1 MVQYYTDKE
10 FTDLTHTL
18 AKAVKNFNL
27 VVFVGAGTS
36 LSQGYPNWNGYIE
49 KLIHFWQFN
58 IQHVIGEEM
67 KVTNEL
73 LSRFDGILNSNTTP
87 KRKIDL
93 LHTLLQNILGED
105 FKDVKLNFEEYFF
118 KEVVPDYIEN
128 SVLVEMIKLD
138 PIFITSNYDF
148 EIERHLKRSKQ
159 KGAFKPINNIREFV
173 ELNNIL
179 RSGDVLHLHGTTQGN
194 WDFFVNSSVDY
205 SRQYLK
211 GSKDFNS
218 LSKWFEEKQPV
229 VLFIGSSMEEEE
241 ILALLPATTKNFA
254 LMKANS
260 SETQGLREIYNQTY
274 QNNNNTTIFWY
285 GDSYDD
291 LPGKVA
297 EIVKITQN
305 ELETPQSIDDWNT
318 LHIMSTDDELF
329 KGILEKHIEDERFL
343 FDIFKA
349 DDSDLEEKILKN
361 TLNSQVL
368 LGEISN
374 ISSFWTMID
383 RKFDTL
389 DEKQVQAIISI
400 FQKQRLS
407 VYWEEIFKV
416 FEKLKESEPIGQDDI
431 NKMRRNLSQEQE
443 IIETAFSSDA
453 DLMGY
458 WLIEQLQK
466 ETSNR
471 RSIFYDDK
479 IISINLKSEIIP
491 LIVKLMTDETR
502 YIYWSFKEIISDEL
516 IRIIY
521 VSLLNDKMLLDNK
534 SILDNCPDLLLE
546 SHPFQRI
553 LVSIDNEVGL
563 NDSIINKLITK
574 IDFSNTIFGSEL
586 NSFSRK
592 HKGEIEELGIEISR
606 DYQDMIFGVE
616 SGFVH
621 QKSFIDIN
629 QILSEDMD
637 TILEI
642 LLPKQNDSSSKRKDF
657 FYENTYQETSSFLL
671 SLLNKND
678 EVSKKVKQIILE
690 KGLLLYPIYDKL
702 FVEIL
707 VNNTYCTELR
717 NESLNIFLEKFSLK
731 SFSWEEKKFFESLI
745 DKEEFT
751 NKAFEKLLQVKVNE
765 LNYDYVY
772 VDKTRPELI
781 EVNDFI
787 NTELGRYLGI
797 LIKLNKKEYS
807 RRSEIKN
814 IISQVNSKP
823 FREFSQGALSLVNSP
838 VDLEGITINTLQG
851 YSYVVRGFQKE
862 SLEKF
867 KSVGQELLKKGLV
880 NDFNKDNLFILSL
893 FMINPSDEE
902 VKVNWSEINFSGF
915 IDIILQNE
923 IEFDY
928 EEQWIKNIILKDED
942 GQYGMEILHS
952 IARDLALINK
962 SKKLVD
968 IFEET
973 INRYAAKIKFNLF
986 LRAIEKQDNPQKK
999 DLLIRFFFLLL
1010 DNAKL
1015 AHGYFGSG
1023 KLADLMKQLDPN
1035 LQKKL
1040 AKHSKLSTILSP
1052 LEIENLKREI
1062 E

>member
-329 KGILEKHIEDERFL
+329 KEILEKHIEDERFL

-563 NDSIINKLITK
+563 NDSIINKLINK

-678 EVSKKVKQIILE
+678 EVSKKIKQIILE

-751 NKAFEKLLQVKVNE
+751 NKAFEKLLQVNVNE

-838 VDLEGITINTLQG
+838 VDLEEITINTLQG

-986 LRAIEKQDNPQKK
+986 LRAIEKQDNPPKK

>member
-18 AKAVKNFNL
+18 AKAVKDFNL

-36 LSQGYPNWNGYIE
+36 LSQGYPNWDGYIE

-58 IQHVIGEEM
+58 IQHVIGEGM

-159 KGAFKPINNIREFV
+159 KGAFKPINNIREFA
-173 ELNNIL
+173 ESNNIL

-218 LSKWFEEKQPV
+218 LSKWFEKKQPV

-260 SETQGLREIYNQTY
+260 SETPSLREIYNQTY
-274 QNNNNTTIFWY
+274 QNNNSTTIFWY

-297 EIVKITQN
+297 EIVKAIQN
-305 ELETPQSIDDWNT
+305 ELEIPQSIDDWNI
-318 LHIMSTDDELF
+318 LHTMSTDDELY
-329 KGILEKHIEDERFL
+329 KEILEKHLGDERFL

-349 DDSDLEEKILKN
+349 DDPELEEKILKN
-361 TLNSQVL
+361 ALNSQAL
-368 LGEISN
+368 LDKISN
-374 ISSFWTMID
+374 ISSFWAMID
-383 RKFDTL
+383 RNFESL
-389 DEKQVQAIISI
+389 DEKQFQSIIWI

-407 VYWEEIFKV
+407 VYWEEIFKI
-416 FEKLKESEPIGQDDI
+416 FEELKKSEDIGQDDI
-431 NKMRRNLSQEQE
+431 DKMRRNLSQEPE
-443 IIETAFSSDA
+443 LIETDFSNDA

-471 RSIFYDDK
+471 RSIFYDDE
-479 IISINLKSEIIP
+479 IVSINLKSEMIP

-516 IRIIY
+516 IKIIY

-563 NDSIINKLITK
+563 NDSIKNKLITK
-574 IDFSNTIFGSEL
+574 IDFSNTTFGSEL
-586 NSFSRK
+586 NFFSRK
-592 HKGEIEELGIEISR
+592 HKDEIEELGIEISR
-606 DYQDMIFGVE
+606 NYRDMIFGIE

-642 LLPKQNDSSSKRKDF
+642 LLPKQDELSSKREDF
-657 FYENTYQETSSFLL
+657 F
-671 SLLNKND
+671 
-678 EVSKKVKQIILE
+678 
-690 KGLLLYPIYDKL
+690 
-702 FVEIL
+702 
-707 VNNTYCTELR
+707 
-717 NESLNIFLEKFSLK
+717 
-731 SFSWEEKKFFESLI
+731 
-745 DKEEFT
+745 
-751 NKAFEKLLQVKVNE
+751 
-765 LNYDYVY
+765 
-772 VDKTRPELI
+772 
-781 EVNDFI
+781 
-787 NTELGRYLGI
+787 
-797 LIKLNKKEYS
+797 
-807 RRSEIKN
+807 
-814 IISQVNSKP
+814 
-823 FREFSQGALSLVNSP
+823 
-838 VDLEGITINTLQG
+838 
-851 YSYVVRGFQKE
+851 
-862 SLEKF
+862 
-867 KSVGQELLKKGLV
+867 
-880 NDFNKDNLFILSL
+880 
-893 FMINPSDEE
+893 
-902 VKVNWSEINFSGF
+902 
-915 IDIILQNE
+915 
-923 IEFDY
+923 
-928 EEQWIKNIILKDED
+928 
-942 GQYGMEILHS
+942 
-952 IARDLALINK
+952 
-962 SKKLVD
+962 
-968 IFEET
+968 
-973 INRYAAKIKFNLF
+973 
-986 LRAIEKQDNPQKK
+986 
-999 DLLIRFFFLLL
+999 
-1010 DNAKL
+1010 
-1015 AHGYFGSG
+1015 
-1023 KLADLMKQLDPN
+1023 
-1035 LQKKL
+1035 
-1040 AKHSKLSTILSP
+1040 
-1052 LEIENLKREI
+1052 
-1062 E
+1062 

>member
-329 KGILEKHIEDERFL
+329 KEILEKHIEDERFL

-553 LVSIDNEVGL
+553 LVSID
-563 NDSIINKLITK
+563 
-574 IDFSNTIFGSEL
+574 
-586 NSFSRK
+586 
-592 HKGEIEELGIEISR
+592 
-606 DYQDMIFGVE
+606 
-616 SGFVH
+616 
-621 QKSFIDIN
+621 
-629 QILSEDMD
+629 
-637 TILEI
+637 
-642 LLPKQNDSSSKRKDF
+642 
-657 FYENTYQETSSFLL
+657 
-671 SLLNKND
+671 
-678 EVSKKVKQIILE
+678 
-690 KGLLLYPIYDKL
+690 
-702 FVEIL
+702 
-707 VNNTYCTELR
+707 
-717 NESLNIFLEKFSLK
+717 
-731 SFSWEEKKFFESLI
+731 
-745 DKEEFT
+745 
-751 NKAFEKLLQVKVNE
+751 
-765 LNYDYVY
+765 
-772 VDKTRPELI
+772 
-781 EVNDFI
+781 
-787 NTELGRYLGI
+787 
-797 LIKLNKKEYS
+797 
-807 RRSEIKN
+807 
-814 IISQVNSKP
+814 
-823 FREFSQGALSLVNSP
+823 
-838 VDLEGITINTLQG
+838 
-851 YSYVVRGFQKE
+851 
-862 SLEKF
+862 
-867 KSVGQELLKKGLV
+867 
-880 NDFNKDNLFILSL
+880 
-893 FMINPSDEE
+893 
-902 VKVNWSEINFSGF
+902 
-915 IDIILQNE
+915 
-923 IEFDY
+923 
-928 EEQWIKNIILKDED
+928 
-942 GQYGMEILHS
+942 
-952 IARDLALINK
+952 
-962 SKKLVD
+962 
-968 IFEET
+968 
-973 INRYAAKIKFNLF
+973 
-986 LRAIEKQDNPQKK
+986 
-999 DLLIRFFFLLL
+999 
-1010 DNAKL
+1010 
-1015 AHGYFGSG
+1015 
-1023 KLADLMKQLDPN
+1023 
-1035 LQKKL
+1035 
-1040 AKHSKLSTILSP
+1040 
-1052 LEIENLKREI
+1052 
-1062 E
+1062 

>member
-1 MVQYYTDKE
+1 
-10 FTDLTHTL
+10 
-18 AKAVKNFNL
+18 FNL

-36 LSQGYPNWNGYIE
+36 LSQGYPNWDGYIE

-58 IQHVIGEEM
+58 IQHVIGEGM

-159 KGAFKPINNIREFV
+159 KGAFKPINNIREFA
-173 ELNNIL
+173 ESNNIL

-218 LSKWFEEKQPV
+218 LSKWFEKKQPV

-260 SETQGLREIYNQTY
+260 SETPSLREIYNQTY
-274 QNNNNTTIFWY
+274 QNNNSTTIFWY

-297 EIVKITQN
+297 EIVKAIQN
-305 ELETPQSIDDWNT
+305 ELEIPQSIDDWNI
-318 LHIMSTDDELF
+318 LHTMSTDDELY
-329 KGILEKHIEDERFL
+329 KEILEKHLGDERFL

-349 DDSDLEEKILKN
+349 DDPELEEKILKN
-361 TLNSQVL
+361 ALNSQAL
-368 LGEISN
+368 LDKISN
-374 ISSFWTMID
+374 ISSFWAMID
-383 RKFDTL
+383 RNFESL
-389 DEKQVQAIISI
+389 DEKQFQSIIWI

-407 VYWEEIFKV
+407 VYWEEIFKI
-416 FEKLKESEPIGQDDI
+416 FEELKKSEDIGQDDI
-431 NKMRRNLSQEQE
+431 DKMRRNLSQEPE
-443 IIETAFSSDA
+443 LIETDFSNDA

-471 RSIFYDDK
+471 RSIFYDDE
-479 IISINLKSEIIP
+479 IVSINLKSEMIP

-516 IRIIY
+516 IKIIY

-563 NDSIINKLITK
+563 NDSIKNKLITK
-574 IDFSNTIFGSEL
+574 IDFSNTTFGSEL
-586 NSFSRK
+586 NFFSRK
-592 HKGEIEELGIEISR
+592 HKDEIEELGIEISR
-606 DYQDMIFGVE
+606 NYRDMIFGIE

-642 LLPKQNDSSSKRKDF
+642 LLPKQDELSSKREDF
-657 FYENTYQETSSFLL
+657 FSESTYQET
-671 SLLNKND
+671 
-678 EVSKKVKQIILE
+678 
-690 KGLLLYPIYDKL
+690 
-702 FVEIL
+702 
-707 VNNTYCTELR
+707 
-717 NESLNIFLEKFSLK
+717 
-731 SFSWEEKKFFESLI
+731 
-745 DKEEFT
+745 
-751 NKAFEKLLQVKVNE
+751 
-765 LNYDYVY
+765 
-772 VDKTRPELI
+772 
-781 EVNDFI
+781 
-787 NTELGRYLGI
+787 
-797 LIKLNKKEYS
+797 
-807 RRSEIKN
+807 
-814 IISQVNSKP
+814 
-823 FREFSQGALSLVNSP
+823 
-838 VDLEGITINTLQG
+838 
-851 YSYVVRGFQKE
+851 
-862 SLEKF
+862 
-867 KSVGQELLKKGLV
+867 
-880 NDFNKDNLFILSL
+880 
-893 FMINPSDEE
+893 
-902 VKVNWSEINFSGF
+902 
-915 IDIILQNE
+915 
-923 IEFDY
+923 
-928 EEQWIKNIILKDED
+928 
-942 GQYGMEILHS
+942 
-952 IARDLALINK
+952 
-962 SKKLVD
+962 
-968 IFEET
+968 
-973 INRYAAKIKFNLF
+973 
-986 LRAIEKQDNPQKK
+986 
-999 DLLIRFFFLLL
+999 
-1010 DNAKL
+1010 
-1015 AHGYFGSG
+1015 
-1023 KLADLMKQLDPN
+1023 
-1035 LQKKL
+1035 
-1040 AKHSKLSTILSP
+1040 
-1052 LEIENLKREI
+1052 
-1062 E
+1062 

>member
-329 KGILEKHIEDERFL
+329 KEILEKHIEDERFL

-563 NDSIINKLITK
+563 NDSIINKLINK

-678 EVSKKVKQIILE
+678 
-690 KGLLLYPIYDKL
+690 
-702 FVEIL
+702 
-707 VNNTYCTELR
+707 
-717 NESLNIFLEKFSLK
+717 
-731 SFSWEEKKFFESLI
+731 
-745 DKEEFT
+745 
-751 NKAFEKLLQVKVNE
+751 
-765 LNYDYVY
+765 
-772 VDKTRPELI
+772 
-781 EVNDFI
+781 
-787 NTELGRYLGI
+787 
-797 LIKLNKKEYS
+797 
-807 RRSEIKN
+807 
-814 IISQVNSKP
+814 
-823 FREFSQGALSLVNSP
+823 
-838 VDLEGITINTLQG
+838 
-851 YSYVVRGFQKE
+851 
-862 SLEKF
+862 
-867 KSVGQELLKKGLV
+867 
-880 NDFNKDNLFILSL
+880 
-893 FMINPSDEE
+893 
-902 VKVNWSEINFSGF
+902 
-915 IDIILQNE
+915 
-923 IEFDY
+923 
-928 EEQWIKNIILKDED
+928 
-942 GQYGMEILHS
+942 
-952 IARDLALINK
+952 
-962 SKKLVD
+962 
-968 IFEET
+968 
-973 INRYAAKIKFNLF
+973 
-986 LRAIEKQDNPQKK
+986 
-999 DLLIRFFFLLL
+999 
-1010 DNAKL
+1010 
-1015 AHGYFGSG
+1015 
-1023 KLADLMKQLDPN
+1023 
-1035 LQKKL
+1035 
-1040 AKHSKLSTILSP
+1040 
-1052 LEIENLKREI
+1052 
-1062 E
+1062 

>member
-18 AKAVKNFNL
+18 AKAVKDFNL

-58 IQHVIGEEM
+58 IQHVAGEEM

-159 KGAFKPINNIREFV
+159 KGTFKPINNIREFA
-173 ELNNIL
+173 ESNNIL
-179 RSGDVLHLHGTTQGN
+179 RSSDVLHLHGTTQGN

-218 LSKWFEEKQPV
+218 LSKWFEKKQPV

-297 EIVKITQN
+297 EIVKVIQN
-305 ELETPQSIDDWNT
+305 ELETPESIDDWNT
-318 LHIMSTDDELF
+318 LHTMSTDDELF
-329 KGILEKHIEDERFL
+329 KEILEKHLEDERFL

-361 TLNSQVL
+361 TLSSQVL

-471 RSIFYDDK
+471 RSIFYDDE

-521 VSLLNDKMLLDNK
+521 ISLLNDKMLLDNK

-563 NDSIINKLITK
+563 NDSIKNKLITK

-592 HKGEIEELGIEISR
+592 YKGEIEELGIEISS

-657 FYENTYQETSSFLL
+657 FYENTYQETSKFLL

-707 VNNTYCTELR
+707 VNDTYCTELR

-751 NKAFEKLLQVKVNE
+751 NKAFEKLLQVNVNE

-807 RRSEIKN
+807 RRSELKN

-823 FREFSQGALSLVNSP
+823 FREFSQGALSLVNSS
-838 VDLEGITINTLQG
+838 VDLEEITINTFQG

-867 KSVGQELLKKGLV
+867 KSVSQELLKKGLV

-902 VKVNWSEINFSGF
+902 VKVNWSEINFSGL

-923 IEFDY
+923 VEFDY

-942 GQYGMEILHS
+942 GQYGMKILHS
-952 IARDLALINK
+952 IARDLALIDK

-1015 AHGYFGSG
+1015 AQGYFGSG

>member
-18 AKAVKNFNL
+18 AKAVKDFNL

-329 KGILEKHIEDERFL
+329 KEILEKHIEDERFL

-657 FYENTYQETSSFLL
+657 FYENTYQE
-671 SLLNKND
+671 
-678 EVSKKVKQIILE
+678 
-690 KGLLLYPIYDKL
+690 
-702 FVEIL
+702 
-707 VNNTYCTELR
+707 
-717 NESLNIFLEKFSLK
+717 
-731 SFSWEEKKFFESLI
+731 
-745 DKEEFT
+745 
-751 NKAFEKLLQVKVNE
+751 
-765 LNYDYVY
+765 
-772 VDKTRPELI
+772 
-781 EVNDFI
+781 
-787 NTELGRYLGI
+787 
-797 LIKLNKKEYS
+797 
-807 RRSEIKN
+807 
-814 IISQVNSKP
+814 
-823 FREFSQGALSLVNSP
+823 
-838 VDLEGITINTLQG
+838 
-851 YSYVVRGFQKE
+851 
-862 SLEKF
+862 
-867 KSVGQELLKKGLV
+867 
-880 NDFNKDNLFILSL
+880 
-893 FMINPSDEE
+893 
-902 VKVNWSEINFSGF
+902 
-915 IDIILQNE
+915 
-923 IEFDY
+923 
-928 EEQWIKNIILKDED
+928 
-942 GQYGMEILHS
+942 
-952 IARDLALINK
+952 
-962 SKKLVD
+962 
-968 IFEET
+968 
-973 INRYAAKIKFNLF
+973 
-986 LRAIEKQDNPQKK
+986 
-999 DLLIRFFFLLL
+999 
-1010 DNAKL
+1010 
-1015 AHGYFGSG
+1015 
-1023 KLADLMKQLDPN
+1023 
-1035 LQKKL
+1035 
-1040 AKHSKLSTILSP
+1040 
-1052 LEIENLKREI
+1052 
-1062 E
+1062 

>member
-18 AKAVKNFNL
+18 AKAVKDFNL

-58 IQHVIGEEM
+58 IQHVAGEEM

-159 KGAFKPINNIREFV
+159 KGAFKPINNIREFA
-173 ELNNIL
+173 ESNNIL

-218 LSKWFEEKQPV
+218 LSKWFEKKQPV

-329 KGILEKHIEDERFL
+329 KEILEKHIEDERFL

-389 DEKQVQAIISI
+389 DEKQLQAIISI

-471 RSIFYDDK
+471 RSIFYDDE

-592 HKGEIEELGIEISR
+592 HKSEIEELGIEISR

-657 FYENTYQETSSFLL
+657 FYENTYQETSKFLL

-678 EVSKKVKQIILE
+678 EVSRKVKQIILE

-707 VNNTYCTELR
+707 VNDTYCTELR

-731 SFSWEEKKFFESLI
+731 SFSCEEKKFFESLI

-751 NKAFEKLLQVKVNE
+751 NKAFEKLLQVNVNE

-823 FREFSQGALSLVNSP
+823 FREFSQGALSLVNSS
-838 VDLEGITINTLQG
+838 VDLEEITINTFQG

-867 KSVGQELLKKGLV
+867 KSVSQELLKKGLV

-923 IEFDY
+923 VEFDY

-942 GQYGMEILHS
+942 GQYGMKILHS
-952 IARDLALINK
+952 IGRELALIDK
-962 SKKLVD
+962 SKKLID

-986 LRAIEKQDNPQKK
+986 LHAIEKQDNPQKK

-1015 AHGYFGSG
+1015 AQGYFGSG
-1023 KLADLMKQLDPN
+1023 KLADLMKQLDSN

>member
-173 ELNNIL
+173 ELDNIL

-329 KGILEKHIEDERFL
+329 KEILEKHIKDERFL

-642 LLPKQNDSSSKRKDF
+642 LLPKQNDASSKRKDF

-751 NKAFEKLLQVKVNE
+751 NKAFEKLLQVNVNE

-838 VDLEGITINTLQG
+838 VDLEEITINTLQG

>member
-18 AKAVKNFNL
+18 AKAVKDFNL

-36 LSQGYPNWNGYIE
+36 LSQGYPNWDGYIE

-58 IQHVIGEEM
+58 IQHVIGEGM

-159 KGAFKPINNIREFV
+159 KGAFKPINNIREFA
-173 ELNNIL
+173 ESNNIL

-218 LSKWFEEKQPV
+218 LSKWFEKKQPV

-260 SETQGLREIYNQTY
+260 SETPSLREIYNQTY
-274 QNNNNTTIFWY
+274 QNNNSTTIFWY

-297 EIVKITQN
+297 EIVKAIQN
-305 ELETPQSIDDWNT
+305 ELEIPQSIDDWNI
-318 LHIMSTDDELF
+318 LHTMSTDDELY
-329 KGILEKHIEDERFL
+329 KEILEKHLGDERFL

-349 DDSDLEEKILKN
+349 DDPELEEKILKN
-361 TLNSQVL
+361 ALNSQAL
-368 LGEISN
+368 LDKISN
-374 ISSFWTMID
+374 ISSFWAMID
-383 RKFDTL
+383 RNFESL
-389 DEKQVQAIISI
+389 DEKQFQSIIWI

-407 VYWEEIFKV
+407 VYWEEIFKI
-416 FEKLKESEPIGQDDI
+416 FEELKKSEDIGQDDI
-431 NKMRRNLSQEQE
+431 DKMRRNLSQEPE
-443 IIETAFSSDA
+443 LIETDFSNDA

-471 RSIFYDDK
+471 RSIFYDDE
-479 IISINLKSEIIP
+479 IVSINLKSEMIP

-516 IRIIY
+516 IKIIY

-563 NDSIINKLITK
+563 NDSIKNKLITK
-574 IDFSNTIFGSEL
+574 IDFSNTTFGSEL
-586 NSFSRK
+586 NFFSRK
-592 HKGEIEELGIEISR
+592 HKDEIEELGIEISR
-606 DYQDMIFGVE
+606 NYRDMIFGIE

-642 LLPKQNDSSSKRKDF
+642 L
-657 FYENTYQETSSFLL
+657 
-671 SLLNKND
+671 
-678 EVSKKVKQIILE
+678 
-690 KGLLLYPIYDKL
+690 
-702 FVEIL
+702 
-707 VNNTYCTELR
+707 
-717 NESLNIFLEKFSLK
+717 
-731 SFSWEEKKFFESLI
+731 
-745 DKEEFT
+745 
-751 NKAFEKLLQVKVNE
+751 
-765 LNYDYVY
+765 
-772 VDKTRPELI
+772 
-781 EVNDFI
+781 
-787 NTELGRYLGI
+787 
-797 LIKLNKKEYS
+797 
-807 RRSEIKN
+807 
-814 IISQVNSKP
+814 
-823 FREFSQGALSLVNSP
+823 
-838 VDLEGITINTLQG
+838 
-851 YSYVVRGFQKE
+851 
-862 SLEKF
+862 
-867 KSVGQELLKKGLV
+867 
-880 NDFNKDNLFILSL
+880 
-893 FMINPSDEE
+893 
-902 VKVNWSEINFSGF
+902 
-915 IDIILQNE
+915 
-923 IEFDY
+923 
-928 EEQWIKNIILKDED
+928 
-942 GQYGMEILHS
+942 
-952 IARDLALINK
+952 
-962 SKKLVD
+962 
-968 IFEET
+968 
-973 INRYAAKIKFNLF
+973 
-986 LRAIEKQDNPQKK
+986 
-999 DLLIRFFFLLL
+999 
-1010 DNAKL
+1010 
-1015 AHGYFGSG
+1015 
-1023 KLADLMKQLDPN
+1023 
-1035 LQKKL
+1035 
-1040 AKHSKLSTILSP
+1040 
-1052 LEIENLKREI
+1052 
-1062 E
+1062 

>member
-329 KGILEKHIEDERFL
+329 KEILEKHIEDERFL

-592 HKGEIEELGIEISR
+592 HKGEIEELGIDISR

-838 VDLEGITINTLQG
+838 VDLEEITINTLQG

>member
-329 KGILEKHIEDERFL
+329 KEILEKHIEDERFL

-751 NKAFEKLLQVKVNE
+751 NKAFEKLLQVNVNE

-838 VDLEGITINTLQG
+838 VDLEEITINTLQG

>member
-18 AKAVKNFNL
+18 AKAVKDFNL

-58 IQHVIGEEM
+58 IQHVAGEEM

-159 KGAFKPINNIREFV
+159 KGAFKPINNIREFA
-173 ELNNIL
+173 ESNNIL

-218 LSKWFEEKQPV
+218 LSKWFEKKQPV

-329 KGILEKHIEDERFL
+329 KEILEKHIEDERFL

-389 DEKQVQAIISI
+389 DEKQLQAIISI

-471 RSIFYDDK
+471 RSIFYDDE

-491 LIVKLMTDETR
+491 LFVKLMTDETR

-574 IDFSNTIFGSEL
+574 IDFSNTIFGCEL

-592 HKGEIEELGIEISR
+592 HKSEIEELGIEISR

-642 LLPKQNDSSSKRKDF
+642 LLPKQNDSS
-657 FYENTYQETSSFLL
+657 
-671 SLLNKND
+671 
-678 EVSKKVKQIILE
+678 
-690 KGLLLYPIYDKL
+690 
-702 FVEIL
+702 
-707 VNNTYCTELR
+707 
-717 NESLNIFLEKFSLK
+717 
-731 SFSWEEKKFFESLI
+731 
-745 DKEEFT
+745 
-751 NKAFEKLLQVKVNE
+751 
-765 LNYDYVY
+765 
-772 VDKTRPELI
+772 
-781 EVNDFI
+781 
-787 NTELGRYLGI
+787 
-797 LIKLNKKEYS
+797 
-807 RRSEIKN
+807 
-814 IISQVNSKP
+814 
-823 FREFSQGALSLVNSP
+823 
-838 VDLEGITINTLQG
+838 
-851 YSYVVRGFQKE
+851 
-862 SLEKF
+862 
-867 KSVGQELLKKGLV
+867 
-880 NDFNKDNLFILSL
+880 
-893 FMINPSDEE
+893 
-902 VKVNWSEINFSGF
+902 
-915 IDIILQNE
+915 
-923 IEFDY
+923 
-928 EEQWIKNIILKDED
+928 
-942 GQYGMEILHS
+942 
-952 IARDLALINK
+952 
-962 SKKLVD
+962 
-968 IFEET
+968 
-973 INRYAAKIKFNLF
+973 
-986 LRAIEKQDNPQKK
+986 
-999 DLLIRFFFLLL
+999 
-1010 DNAKL
+1010 
-1015 AHGYFGSG
+1015 
-1023 KLADLMKQLDPN
+1023 
-1035 LQKKL
+1035 
-1040 AKHSKLSTILSP
+1040 
-1052 LEIENLKREI
+1052 
-1062 E
+1062 

>member
-329 KGILEKHIEDERFL
+329 KEILEKHIEDERFL

-592 HKGEIEELGIEISR
+592 HKGEIEELRIEISR

-838 VDLEGITINTLQG
+838 VDLEEITINTLQG

>member
-73 LSRFDGILNSNTTP
+73 LSQFDGILNSNTTP

-329 KGILEKHIEDERFL
+329 KEILEKHIEDERFL

-838 VDLEGITINTLQG
+838 VDLEEITINTLQG

>member
-18 AKAVKNFNL
+18 AKAVKDFNL

-36 LSQGYPNWNGYIE
+36 LSQGYPNWDGYIE

-58 IQHVIGEEM
+58 IQHVIGEGM

-159 KGAFKPINNIREFV
+159 KGAFKPINNIREFA
-173 ELNNIL
+173 ESNNIL

-218 LSKWFEEKQPV
+218 LSKWFEKKQPV

-260 SETQGLREIYNQTY
+260 SETPSLREIYNQTY
-274 QNNNNTTIFWY
+274 QNNNSTTIFWY

-297 EIVKITQN
+297 EIVKAIQN
-305 ELETPQSIDDWNT
+305 ELEIPQSIDDWNI
-318 LHIMSTDDELF
+318 LHTMSTDDELY
-329 KGILEKHIEDERFL
+329 KEILEKHLGDERFL

-349 DDSDLEEKILKN
+349 DDPELEEKILKN
-361 TLNSQVL
+361 ALNSQAL
-368 LGEISN
+368 LDKISN
-374 ISSFWTMID
+374 ISSFWAMID
-383 RKFDTL
+383 RNFESL
-389 DEKQVQAIISI
+389 DEKQFQSIIWI

-407 VYWEEIFKV
+407 VYWEEIFKI
-416 FEKLKESEPIGQDDI
+416 FEELKKSEDIGQDDI
-431 NKMRRNLSQEQE
+431 DKMRRNLSQEPE
-443 IIETAFSSDA
+443 LIETDFSNDA

-471 RSIFYDDK
+471 RSIFYDDE
-479 IISINLKSEIIP
+479 IVSINLKSEMIP

-516 IRIIY
+516 IKIIY

-563 NDSIINKLITK
+563 NDSIKNKLITK
-574 IDFSNTIFGSEL
+574 IDFSNTTFGSEL
-586 NSFSRK
+586 NFFSRK
-592 HKGEIEELGIEISR
+592 HKDEIEELGIEISR
-606 DYQDMIFGVE
+606 NYRDMIFGIE

-642 LLPKQNDSSSKRKDF
+642 LLPKQDELSSKREDF
-657 FYENTYQETSSFLL
+657 FSESTYQETSNFLL

-678 EVSKKVKQIILE
+678 EASKKVKQII
-690 KGLLLYPIYDKL
+690 
-702 FVEIL
+702 
-707 VNNTYCTELR
+707 
-717 NESLNIFLEKFSLK
+717 
-731 SFSWEEKKFFESLI
+731 
-745 DKEEFT
+745 
-751 NKAFEKLLQVKVNE
+751 
-765 LNYDYVY
+765 
-772 VDKTRPELI
+772 
-781 EVNDFI
+781 
-787 NTELGRYLGI
+787 
-797 LIKLNKKEYS
+797 
-807 RRSEIKN
+807 
-814 IISQVNSKP
+814 
-823 FREFSQGALSLVNSP
+823 
-838 VDLEGITINTLQG
+838 
-851 YSYVVRGFQKE
+851 
-862 SLEKF
+862 
-867 KSVGQELLKKGLV
+867 
-880 NDFNKDNLFILSL
+880 
-893 FMINPSDEE
+893 
-902 VKVNWSEINFSGF
+902 
-915 IDIILQNE
+915 
-923 IEFDY
+923 
-928 EEQWIKNIILKDED
+928 
-942 GQYGMEILHS
+942 H
-952 IARDLALINK
+952 
-962 SKKLVD
+962 
-968 IFEET
+968 
-973 INRYAAKIKFNLF
+973 
-986 LRAIEKQDNPQKK
+986 
-999 DLLIRFFFLLL
+999 
-1010 DNAKL
+1010 
-1015 AHGYFGSG
+1015 
-1023 KLADLMKQLDPN
+1023 
-1035 LQKKL
+1035 
-1040 AKHSKLSTILSP
+1040 
-1052 LEIENLKREI
+1052 
-1062 E
+1062 

>member
-329 KGILEKHIEDERFL
+329 KEILEKHIEDERFL

-751 NKAFEKLLQVKVNE
+751 NKAFEKLLQVNVNE

-838 VDLEGITINTLQG
+838 VDLEEITINTLQG

-986 LRAIEKQDNPQKK
+986 LRAIEKQDNPPKK

>member
-329 KGILEKHIEDERFL
+329 KEILEKHIEDERFL

-563 NDSIINKLITK
+563 NDSIINKLINK

-657 FYENTYQETSSFLL
+657 FYENTYQETSSF
-671 SLLNKND
+671 
-678 EVSKKVKQIILE
+678 
-690 KGLLLYPIYDKL
+690 
-702 FVEIL
+702 
-707 VNNTYCTELR
+707 
-717 NESLNIFLEKFSLK
+717 
-731 SFSWEEKKFFESLI
+731 
-745 DKEEFT
+745 
-751 NKAFEKLLQVKVNE
+751 
-765 LNYDYVY
+765 
-772 VDKTRPELI
+772 
-781 EVNDFI
+781 
-787 NTELGRYLGI
+787 
-797 LIKLNKKEYS
+797 
-807 RRSEIKN
+807 
-814 IISQVNSKP
+814 
-823 FREFSQGALSLVNSP
+823 
-838 VDLEGITINTLQG
+838 
-851 YSYVVRGFQKE
+851 
-862 SLEKF
+862 
-867 KSVGQELLKKGLV
+867 
-880 NDFNKDNLFILSL
+880 
-893 FMINPSDEE
+893 
-902 VKVNWSEINFSGF
+902 
-915 IDIILQNE
+915 
-923 IEFDY
+923 
-928 EEQWIKNIILKDED
+928 
-942 GQYGMEILHS
+942 
-952 IARDLALINK
+952 
-962 SKKLVD
+962 
-968 IFEET
+968 
-973 INRYAAKIKFNLF
+973 
-986 LRAIEKQDNPQKK
+986 
-999 DLLIRFFFLLL
+999 
-1010 DNAKL
+1010 
-1015 AHGYFGSG
+1015 
-1023 KLADLMKQLDPN
+1023 
-1035 LQKKL
+1035 
-1040 AKHSKLSTILSP
+1040 
-1052 LEIENLKREI
+1052 
-1062 E
+1062 

>member
-18 AKAVKNFNL
+18 AKAVKDFNL

-329 KGILEKHIEDERFL
+329 KEILEKHIEDERFL

-751 NKAFEKLLQVKVNE
+751 NKAFEKLLQVNVNE

-838 VDLEGITINTLQG
+838 VDLEEITINTLQG

>member
-18 AKAVKNFNL
+18 AKAVKDFNL

-58 IQHVIGEEM
+58 IQHVAGEEM

-159 KGAFKPINNIREFV
+159 KGAFKPINNIREFA
-173 ELNNIL
+173 ESNNIL

-218 LSKWFEEKQPV
+218 LSKWFEKKQPV

-329 KGILEKHIEDERFL
+329 KEILEKHIEDERFL

-368 LGEISN
+368 LSEISN

-389 DEKQVQAIISI
+389 DEKQLQAIISI

-471 RSIFYDDK
+471 RSIFYDDE

-592 HKGEIEELGIEISR
+592 HKSEIEELGIEISR

-642 LLPKQNDSSSKRKDF
+642 LLPKQNDSSSKR
-657 FYENTYQETSSFLL
+657 
-671 SLLNKND
+671 
-678 EVSKKVKQIILE
+678 
-690 KGLLLYPIYDKL
+690 
-702 FVEIL
+702 
-707 VNNTYCTELR
+707 
-717 NESLNIFLEKFSLK
+717 
-731 SFSWEEKKFFESLI
+731 
-745 DKEEFT
+745 
-751 NKAFEKLLQVKVNE
+751 
-765 LNYDYVY
+765 
-772 VDKTRPELI
+772 
-781 EVNDFI
+781 
-787 NTELGRYLGI
+787 
-797 LIKLNKKEYS
+797 
-807 RRSEIKN
+807 
-814 IISQVNSKP
+814 
-823 FREFSQGALSLVNSP
+823 
-838 VDLEGITINTLQG
+838 
-851 YSYVVRGFQKE
+851 
-862 SLEKF
+862 
-867 KSVGQELLKKGLV
+867 
-880 NDFNKDNLFILSL
+880 
-893 FMINPSDEE
+893 
-902 VKVNWSEINFSGF
+902 
-915 IDIILQNE
+915 
-923 IEFDY
+923 
-928 EEQWIKNIILKDED
+928 
-942 GQYGMEILHS
+942 
-952 IARDLALINK
+952 
-962 SKKLVD
+962 
-968 IFEET
+968 
-973 INRYAAKIKFNLF
+973 
-986 LRAIEKQDNPQKK
+986 
-999 DLLIRFFFLLL
+999 
-1010 DNAKL
+1010 
-1015 AHGYFGSG
+1015 
-1023 KLADLMKQLDPN
+1023 
-1035 LQKKL
+1035 
-1040 AKHSKLSTILSP
+1040 
-1052 LEIENLKREI
+1052 
-1062 E
+1062 

>member
-329 KGILEKHIEDERFL
+329 KEILEKHIEDERFL

-516 IRIIY
+516 LRIIY

-563 NDSIINKLITK
+563 NDSIINKLINK

-621 QKSFIDIN
+621 QKSFININ

-678 EVSKKVKQIILE
+678 EVSKKIKQIILE

-751 NKAFEKLLQVKVNE
+751 NKAFEKLLQVNVNE

-838 VDLEGITINTLQG
+838 VDLEEITINTLQG

-962 SKKLVD
+962 SKKLAD
-968 IFEET
+968 IFEEAS
-973 INRYAAKIKFNLF
+973 NRYAAKIKFNLF
-986 LRAIEKQDNPQKK
+986 LRAIEKQDNPPKK

>member
-18 AKAVKNFNL
+18 AKAVKDFNL

-36 LSQGYPNWNGYIE
+36 LSQGYPNWDGYIE

-58 IQHVIGEEM
+58 IQHVIGEGM

-159 KGAFKPINNIREFV
+159 KGAFKPINNIREFA
-173 ELNNIL
+173 ESNNIL

-218 LSKWFEEKQPV
+218 LSKWFEKKQPV

-260 SETQGLREIYNQTY
+260 SETPSLREIYNQTY
-274 QNNNNTTIFWY
+274 QNNNSTTIFWY

-297 EIVKITQN
+297 EIVKAIQN
-305 ELETPQSIDDWNT
+305 ELEIPQSIDDWNI
-318 LHIMSTDDELF
+318 LHTMSTDDELY
-329 KGILEKHIEDERFL
+329 KEILEKHLGDERFL

-349 DDSDLEEKILKN
+349 DDPELEEKILKN
-361 TLNSQVL
+361 ALNSQAL
-368 LGEISN
+368 LDKISN
-374 ISSFWTMID
+374 ISSFWAMID
-383 RKFDTL
+383 RNFESL
-389 DEKQVQAIISI
+389 DEKQFQSIIWI

-407 VYWEEIFKV
+407 VYWEEIFKI
-416 FEKLKESEPIGQDDI
+416 FEELKKSEDIGQDDI
-431 NKMRRNLSQEQE
+431 DKMRRNLSQEPE
-443 IIETAFSSDA
+443 LIETDFSNDA

-471 RSIFYDDK
+471 RSIFYDDE
-479 IISINLKSEIIP
+479 IVSINLKSEMIP

-516 IRIIY
+516 IKIIY

-563 NDSIINKLITK
+563 NDSIKNKLITK
-574 IDFSNTIFGSEL
+574 IDFSNTTFGSEL
-586 NSFSRK
+586 NFFSRK
-592 HKGEIEELGIEISR
+592 HKDEIEELGIEISR
-606 DYQDMIFGVE
+606 NYRDMIFGIE

-642 LLPKQNDSSSKRKDF
+642 LLPKQDELSSKR
-657 FYENTYQETSSFLL
+657 
-671 SLLNKND
+671 
-678 EVSKKVKQIILE
+678 
-690 KGLLLYPIYDKL
+690 
-702 FVEIL
+702 
-707 VNNTYCTELR
+707 
-717 NESLNIFLEKFSLK
+717 
-731 SFSWEEKKFFESLI
+731 
-745 DKEEFT
+745 
-751 NKAFEKLLQVKVNE
+751 
-765 LNYDYVY
+765 
-772 VDKTRPELI
+772 
-781 EVNDFI
+781 
-787 NTELGRYLGI
+787 
-797 LIKLNKKEYS
+797 
-807 RRSEIKN
+807 
-814 IISQVNSKP
+814 
-823 FREFSQGALSLVNSP
+823 
-838 VDLEGITINTLQG
+838 
-851 YSYVVRGFQKE
+851 
-862 SLEKF
+862 
-867 KSVGQELLKKGLV
+867 
-880 NDFNKDNLFILSL
+880 
-893 FMINPSDEE
+893 
-902 VKVNWSEINFSGF
+902 
-915 IDIILQNE
+915 
-923 IEFDY
+923 
-928 EEQWIKNIILKDED
+928 ED
-942 GQYGMEILHS
+942 
-952 IARDLALINK
+952 
-962 SKKLVD
+962 
-968 IFEET
+968 
-973 INRYAAKIKFNLF
+973 
-986 LRAIEKQDNPQKK
+986 
-999 DLLIRFFFLLL
+999 
-1010 DNAKL
+1010 
-1015 AHGYFGSG
+1015 
-1023 KLADLMKQLDPN
+1023 
-1035 LQKKL
+1035 
-1040 AKHSKLSTILSP
+1040 
-1052 LEIENLKREI
+1052 
-1062 E
+1062 